1 MMYDDEYNLAHP
13 LNAEIIVTWIFGIAL
28 VGSLLVIISL
38 AT

>member
-1 MMYDDEYNLAHP
+1 MIYDDDHTPTHP
-13 LNAEIIVTWIFGIAL
+13 INAEIVVTWIFGITM